1 MGYTTEGIGYQKRDT
16 SVAAAN
22 SGVRKKL
29 TVRDLV
35 YKALSKSKRPMSTEQ
50 IAAKIKKPFPSVQ
63 PRTSELANEGKI
75 VDSGQRG
82 KTQWGKPCIL
92 WEVKS

>member
-1 MGYTTEGIGYQKRDT
+1 
-16 SVAAAN
+16 
-22 SGVRKKL
+22 
-29 TVRDLV
+29 
-35 YKALSKSKRPMSTEQ
+35 MSTEQ
-50 IAAKIKKPFPSVQ
+50 IAAKIAKPFPSVQ